1 MKKHVS
7 RLLQPGVIWYSIV
20 LLAFSAAAAALDQF
34 YLAGAE
40 LLVTIVVFAVS
51 RARFAHRKRALI
63 EYVQSAT
70 DSVGVSVHAG
80 SPFPMAVMHLPE
92 AEIVWGNPD
101 FYAITGL
108 TDGKT
113 VDMDMYDPKIVD
125 FSITSDDGSTDY
137 DFTGYGLK
145 VSATT
150 INGNGNDG
158 RTDASEYY
166 TFSEDKVLDVDEIPA
181 LTEGI
186 DDAGEPE
193 V

>member
-80 SPFPMAVMHLPE
+80 SPFPMAVLHCRRRRSSG
-92 AEIVWGNPD
+92 A
-101 FYAITGL
+101 TR
-108 TDGKT
+108 
-113 VDMDMYDPKIVD
+113 
-125 FSITSDDGSTDY
+125 TSTPSP
-137 DFTGYGLK
+137 
-145 VSATT
+145 V
-150 INGNGNDG
+150 
-158 RTDASEYY
+158 
-166 TFSEDKVLDVDEIPA
+166 
-181 LTEGI
+181 
-186 DDAGEPE
+186 
-193 V
+193 